1 MSEPRPQALGFEV
14 PQPRRAPDDEPSTCR
29 QLARAMASGEITAV
43 ELAAQPGEWS
53 VRCGSQRYTIL
64 TRVSGL
70 PPATQVIYAVID
82 WRRAIVGA
90 CDLIGGTW
98 RDGTFSDQ
106 DCQLML
112 AALAGGV
119 ISVRREMSERLQILH
134 TTSRSHP

>member
-14 PQPRRAPDDEPSTCR
+14 PQPHRSPDDACR

-43 ELAAQPGEWS
+43 ELAARPGEWS
-53 VRCGSQRYTIL
+53 VRCGSERDTIL

-82 WRRAIVGA
+82 WRRSIVGA

-98 RDGTFSDQ
+98 RDDTSDQ